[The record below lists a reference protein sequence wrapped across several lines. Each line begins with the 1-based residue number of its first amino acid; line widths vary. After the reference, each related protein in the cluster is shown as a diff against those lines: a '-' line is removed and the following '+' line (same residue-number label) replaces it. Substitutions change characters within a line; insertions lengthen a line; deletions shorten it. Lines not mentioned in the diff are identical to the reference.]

1 MKNMLDIGQ
10 NHINRQA
17 LPQNKQEILLSV
29 RQDLLENINDNQP
42 NRNNPQ
48 RRTHLIWH
56 IGINDRLQIVRTYNV
71 NQGDQECRQNDIG
84 NQATLLH

>member
-1 MKNMLDIGQ
+1 MLDIGQ
-10 NHINRQA
+10 NYINRQA

-29 RQDLLENINDNQP
+29 RQDLLKDVDNDQP

-48 RRTHLIWH
+48 CRTHLIWH
-56 IGINDRLQIVRTYNV
+56 IGINDRLQIIRTHNV
-71 NQGDQECRQNDIG
+71 NQGYQECCQNDIG

>member
-1 MKNMLDIGQ
+1 MLDIGQ

-29 RQDLLENINDNQP
+29 RQDLLEDIDDDQT

-56 IGINDRLQIVRTYNV
+56 IGINDRLQIIRTHNV
-71 NQGDQECRQNDIG
+71 NQGYQECCQNDIG